1 MLHLAHCSRCT
12 WNSAVA
18 SSLAN
23 SICTSLLKLLLLLL
37 PLTNSHWQ
45 NALNAGDCC
54 RYLCAGAMSSCV
66 PHVSAAQ
73 QALQRTGC
81 WCDTPPPRPAP
92 WQHHPGRKQ
101 DTSAGTQ
108 ESMGFR
114 SRWGLGVNVPETQP
128 AAPVLCRPPPP
139 RLQPRP
145 WRATARRRHLRRCCS
160 VSAAAKR
167 SCGGLLTR
175 MPKQQ
180 AEGLHSNVATVRYC
194 NHPWL
199 TPLKVPKHDTLIWN
213 SSSFP
218 IFPPR
223 ALREA
228 LWRGRAGA
236 QPG

>member
-1 MLHLAHCSRCT
+1 MELSSRFLLRKQHLHLAAEAAAAAAAPCEQPLAKRSERRRLLQVPVRGC
-12 WNSAVA
+12 NELVCV
-18 SSLAN
+18 SLA
-23 SICTSLLKLLLLLL
+23 
-37 PLTNSHWQ
+37 
-45 NALNAGDCC
+45 
-54 RYLCAGAMSSCV
+54 
-66 PHVSAAQ
+66 SAAQ
-73 QALQRTGC
+73 QALQLTGC
-81 WCDTPPPRPAP
+81 WRDTPPPRPAP
-92 WQHHPGRKQ
+92 WEHHPGRKQ

-128 AAPVLCRPPPP
+128 AVPALCRPPPP
-139 RLQPRP
+139 RPQPHP
-145 WRATARRRHLRRCCS
+145 WRARARRRHLRRCCS